1 MTLGTRRG
9 RPASQEGDAGRG
21 RAAGGRLDGPG
32 RHVAA
37 RPAWRC
43 RACAAPW
50 PCQPA
55 KLGLRR
61 EYAHDRPMLAI
72 YLCLLM
78 HDAITDALRVGSGT
92 VDPAAYFTRFLAWTR
107 HGWPPPGPPPGP
119 PSRPPPGLSPSPPPG
134 PPSGSSPAPA
144 DAG

>member
-1 MTLGTRRG
+1 MSEEPSPDR
-9 RPASQEGDAGRG
+9 
-21 RAAGGRLDGPG
+21 RAAGDRTTGIERWRQAAARRDGPG
-32 RHVAA
+32 PHVAA

-55 KLGLRR
+55 KLSLRR
-61 EYAHDRPMLAI
+61 EYAHDRPALAI

-78 HDAITDALRVGSGT
+78 HDAITDALRVGTGP

-107 HGWPPPGPPPGP
+107 HD
-119 PSRPPPGLSPSPPPG
+119 RPPPDPPP
-134 PPSGSSPAPA
+134 GSSPAAVPA

>member
-1 MTLGTRRG
+1 MDDAQRRQSAATPLTDDTRRG
-9 RPASQEGDAGRG
+9 QPAAVRPEGA
-21 RAAGGRLDGPG
+21 G

-55 KLGLRR
+55 KLSLRR
-61 EYAHDRPMLAI
+61 EYAHDRPALAI

-78 HDAITDALRVGSGT
+78 HDAITDALRVGTGT
-92 VDPAAYFTRFLAWTR
+92 VDPAAYFARFLAWTR
-107 HGWPPPGPPPGP
+107 HDRPQPGA
-119 PSRPPPGLSPSPPPG
+119 
-134 PPSGSSPAPA
+134 SPATS
-144 DAG
+144 GEG

>member
-1 MTLGTRRG
+1 MTS
-9 RPASQEGDAGRG
+9 PEGDAR
-21 RAAGGRLDGPG
+21 RRWPAGG

-55 KLGLRR
+55 KLSLRR
-61 EYAHDRPMLAI
+61 EYAHDRPALAI

-78 HDAITDALRVGSGT
+78 HDAIADALRVGTGP

-107 HGWPPPGPPPGP
+107 HDRPPPDPPPGT
-119 PSRPPPGLSPSPPPG
+119 
-134 PPSGSSPAPA
+134 PSGSSPAAVPA
-144 DAG
+144 DLG

>member
-1 MTLGTRRG
+1 MRQAAARR
-9 RPASQEGDAGRG
+9 
-21 RAAGGRLDGPG
+21 DGSG

-55 KLGLRR
+55 RLSLRR
-61 EYAHDRPMLAI
+61 EYAHDRPALAI

-78 HDAITDALRVGSGT
+78 HDAITDALRVGTGT
-92 VDPAAYFTRFLAWTR
+92 VDPAAYFARFLAWTR
-107 HGWPPPGPPPGP
+107 HD
-119 PSRPPPGLSPSPPPG
+119 RPPPD
-134 PPSGSSPAPA
+134 PPSKSSPASAPA